1 MTSLRVRLTLA
12 LLTVVLLAVGS
23 ATAVYLREVSARLV
37 ADQAERAETA
47 ERLVRADILRLSQRL
62 DRELDSVL
70 APKGRAAAIALRGS
84 ASERWTW
91 ASGRLEPGR
100 VDVLSVLSDEGEILT
115 SGHWP
120 ASLGARD
127 PAIDR
132 LRAAQTTDAASL
144 LTLADASGSVPAL
157 VRWRA
162 GTWGPRSVIALA
174 GRRLDRSALDDL
186 RTVAGADFLAVCPP
200 DTGCLV
206 SATLGLPLP
215 DRPFAPKAGAW
226 TSLLRLSSPAPGV
239 WIGVDRTP
247 LARLR
252 ARVRVRA
259 LAVAGLGALLAMGI
273 GLGLSRRIVR
283 PVEALAQA
291 ADEVAAGDLS
301 AAARVPPSDIA
312 EVQRLVSAFAA
323 MGANIEQSREELVR
337 AERVAAWREIARGL
351 AHELKNPLTPIQ
363 ASMDVIRRARRL
375 DRPDFDDILDEQA
388 SAVIEEVQRLKE
400 LADSFARFA
409 RLPEPTPEPLD
420 PGAMLDGVVSL
431 YAGRDVQVTRDY
443 PSPPPPLVADRTQLQ
458 TALTNLVKNALEA
471 AAEKEEPPRLHLSV
485 SGGEAV
491 TLAIED
497 SGAGVPPE
505 LADRLFTPYVT
516 TKGSRG
522 TGLGLALVHRI
533 AIEHGGTVSAGRSER
548 LGGARFELRLPV
560 RVVPSGPGGG
570 GVG

>member
-1 MTSLRVRLTLA
+1 MTSLRLRLTLA
-12 LLTVVLLAVGS
+12 LLAVVLLSVGS
-23 ATAVYLREVSARLV
+23 ATGVYLREVSARLV
-37 ADQAERAETA
+37 ADQTERAQTA
-47 ERLVRADILRLSQRL
+47 ERLVRADVLRLSQRL

-70 APKGRAAAIALRGS
+70 APKGRAAAIATRGS

-91 ASGRLEPGR
+91 AAGRLEPDR
-100 VDVLSVLSDEGEILT
+100 VDVLSVLSDEGEVLT

-132 LRAAQTTDAASL
+132 LRTAQSDDSASL
-144 LTLADASGSVPAL
+144 LTLADATGSVPAL
-157 VRWRA
+157 ARWRA
-162 GTWGPRSVIALA
+162 GTWGTRKVIALA

-200 DTGCLV
+200 ESACLV
-206 SATLGLPLP
+206 SAALGLPIP
-215 DRPFAPKAGAW
+215 PRAFAPTSGPW
-226 TSLLRLSSPAPGV
+226 TALLRLSSPAPGV

-252 ARVRVRA
+252 ARVRIRA
-259 LAVAGLGALLAMGI
+259 LAVAGLGALFAMGI

-283 PVEALAQA
+283 PVEALATA
-291 ADEVAAGDLS
+291 ADEVAGGDLS

-312 EVQRLVSAFAA
+312 EVQRLVSAFAQ

-375 DRPDFDDILDEQA
+375 DRPDFDAILDEQA

-431 YAGRDVQVTRDY
+431 YAGRDVTVTRDY
-443 PSPPPPLVADRTQLQ
+443 PEPPLTLLADRTQLQ

-471 AAEKEEPPRLHLSV
+471 AAETGEPPHLHL
-485 SGGEAV
+485 AV
-491 TLAIED
+491 TGTDAIILAVED
-497 SGAGVPPE
+497 SGPGVPPE

-533 AIEHGGTVSAGRSER
+533 AIEHGGTITAGTSER

-560 RVVPSGPGGG
+560 
-570 GVG
+570 